1 MALDPR
7 LAEPLL
13 LVLAARRAKERQVTA
28 PRRTVTLQVIYAA
41 GLDPIA
47 EPEIWG
53 ESYTYELQPRPLLAV
68 AHSHRV
74 VDVDYDG
81 VVPTAQPVV
90 VGAVAGADTC
100 PGARPPGGGTRSWPL
115 TARISWS
122 PVISSRPSWG
132 RLPRPSNS
140 LTY

>member
-53 ESYTYELQPRPLLAV
+53 ESYTHELPPPA
-68 AHSHRV
+68 
-74 VDVDYDG
+74 
-81 VVPTAQPVV
+81 
-90 VGAVAGADTC
+90 
-100 PGARPPGGGTRSWPL
+100 PGGRTC
-115 TARISWS
+115 
-122 PVISSRPSWG
+122 
-132 RLPRPSNS
+132 
-140 LTY
+140 

>member
-47 EPEIWG
+47 EPIWG
-53 ESYTYELQPRPLLAV
+53 ESIPTLPPPALAV
-68 AHSHRV
+68 ALGHR

-140 LTY
+140 LT